1 MVGERNL
8 FWGQVVFNNLS
19 KECCLATGQHNQM
32 SSCQKQLFN
41 SRIQLHVASLRLRR
55 RSRRLA
61 VAEQISLSSVMQLVE
76 GAPIG
81 CVQGGEG
88 GDCDSGCSGSLQ
100 LGGSYLLLRCE
111 LISREECE
119 LSPVVWR
126 PGRYLP

>member
-1 MVGERNL
+1 MSGEGTVV
-8 FWGQVVFNNLS
+8 WGQVVLTNLS
-19 KECCLATGQHNQM
+19 KDCCLATGQHNQM

-81 CVQGGEG
+81 RVPGGEW
-88 GDCDSGCSGSLQ
+88 GDCDSGGSGSLQ
-100 LGGSYLLLRCE
+100 LG
-111 LISREECE
+111 
-119 LSPVVWR
+119 
-126 PGRYLP
+126 